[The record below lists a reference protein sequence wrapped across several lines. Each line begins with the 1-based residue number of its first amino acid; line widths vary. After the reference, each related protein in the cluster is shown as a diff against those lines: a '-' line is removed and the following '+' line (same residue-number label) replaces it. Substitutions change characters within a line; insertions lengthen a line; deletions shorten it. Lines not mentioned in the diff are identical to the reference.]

1 MSSKTKR
8 KIEDYFTQEAISSQQ
23 PVQQMTRAQQYALSK
38 SQKSQQG
45 SNFFSNLISSIFN
58 QSDTDG
64 TDDTDDTAALNKA
77 VMNMNEREAERVK
90 LEKERMQSTKGGSS
104 DDTAALNKAVMN
116 MNKRE
121 VDRLKLERE
130 RMSVPLTSPIFN
142 QTLYPNPVYKDPL
155 DYSGSP
161 PAFDREPTHGGLSA
175 PNYYA
180 GTPPAF
186 DREPAHGGF
195 IPPPGK
201 EAAAQTMIPTGL
213 PMNSYLDGMPEQ
225 PRLTLAQRGVNPN
238 AVYPLQGGTVTDQW
252 GRPVRSGNKSVMGL
266 PTQNAAYQAPAGGK
280 GANATPQSAIDQLTG
295 IKGFGGK

>member
-161 PAFDREPTHGGLSA
+161 PAFDREPTHGG
-175 PNYYA
+175 
-180 GTPPAF
+180 
-186 DREPAHGGF
+186 F

>member
-8 KIEDYFTQEAISSQQ
+8 KIEDYFTEEAISSQQ

-58 QSDTDG
+58 QSDTD
-64 TDDTDDTAALNKA
+64 DTDDTAALNKA

-90 LEKERMQSTKGGSS
+90 LEKEMMQSTKGGSS

-116 MNKRE
+116 MNERE
-121 VDRLKLERE
+121 AERVKLEKE
-130 RMSVPLTSPIFN
+130 MMSVPLSGTTGSPPSFDREP
-142 QTLYPNPVYKDPL
+142 THGGLSAPNY
-155 DYSGSP
+155 YAGSP

-186 DREPAHGGF
+186 DREPTHGGF

-201 EAAAQTMIPTGL
+201 EAAAQTMIPI
-213 PMNSYLDGMPEQ
+213 LDAGMPEQ
-225 PRLTLAQRGVNPN
+225 PSLTLAQRSPN
-238 AVYPLQGGTVTDQW
+238 AKAVYPLQGGTVTDQW
-252 GRPVRSGNKSVMGL
+252 GRPVRSGNKSVIGL
-266 PTQNAAYQAPAGGK
+266 PTQNAAYAAPAGGK

>member
-8 KIEDYFTQEAISSQQ
+8 KIEDYFTEEAISSQQ

-58 QSDTDG
+58 QSDTD
-64 TDDTDDTAALNKA
+64 DTDDTAALNKA

-90 LEKERMQSTKGGSS
+90 LEKEM
-104 DDTAALNKAVMN
+104 
-116 MNKRE
+116 
-121 VDRLKLERE
+121 
-130 RMSVPLTSPIFN
+130 MSVPLSGT
-142 QTLYPNPVYKDPL
+142 T
-155 DYSGSP
+155 GSP
-161 PAFDREPTHGGLSA
+161 PSFDREPTHGGLSA

-180 GTPPAF
+180 GSPPAF
-186 DREPAHGGF
+186 DREPTHGGF

-201 EAAAQTMIPTGL
+201 EAAAQTMIPI
-213 PMNSYLDGMPEQ
+213 LDAGMPEQ
-225 PRLTLAQRGVNPN
+225 PSLTLAQRSPN
-238 AVYPLQGGTVTDQW
+238 AKAVYPLQGGTVTDQW
-252 GRPVRSGNKSVMGL
+252 GRPVRSGNKSVIGL
-266 PTQNAAYQAPAGGK
+266 PTQNAAYAAPAGGK

>member
-8 KIEDYFTQEAISSQQ
+8 KIEDYFTEEAISSQQ

-58 QSDTDG
+58 QSDTD
-64 TDDTDDTAALNKA
+64 DTDDTAALNKA

-90 LEKERMQSTKGGSS
+90 LEKEM
-104 DDTAALNKAVMN
+104 
-116 MNKRE
+116 
-121 VDRLKLERE
+121 
-130 RMSVPLTSPIFN
+130 MSVPLSGT
-142 QTLYPNPVYKDPL
+142 T
-155 DYSGSP
+155 GSP
-161 PAFDREPTHGGLSA
+161 PSFDREPTHGGLSA

-186 DREPAHGGF
+186 DREPTHGGF

-201 EAAAQTMIPTGL
+201 EAAAQTMIPI
-213 PMNSYLDGMPEQ
+213 LDAGMPEQ
-225 PRLTLAQRGVNPN
+225 PSLTLAQRSPN
-238 AVYPLQGGTVTDQW
+238 AKAVYPLQGGTVTDQW
-252 GRPVRSGNKSVMGL
+252 GRPVRSGNKSVIGL
-266 PTQNAAYQAPAGGK
+266 PTQNAAYAAPAGGK

>member
-8 KIEDYFTQEAISSQQ
+8 KIEDYFTEEAISSQQ

-58 QSDTDG
+58 QSDTD
-64 TDDTDDTAALNKA
+64 DTDDTAALNKA

-90 LEKERMQSTKGGSS
+90 LEKEM
-104 DDTAALNKAVMN
+104 
-116 MNKRE
+116 
-121 VDRLKLERE
+121 
-130 RMSVPLTSPIFN
+130 MSVPLSGTTGSPPSFDREP
-142 QTLYPNPVYKDPL
+142 THGGLSAPNY
-155 DYSGSP
+155 YAGSP

-186 DREPAHGGF
+186 DREPTHGGF

-201 EAAAQTMIPTGL
+201 EAAAQTMIPI
-213 PMNSYLDGMPEQ
+213 LDAGMPEQ
-225 PRLTLAQRGVNPN
+225 PSLTLAQRSPN
-238 AVYPLQGGTVTDQW
+238 AKAVYPLQGGTVTDQW
-252 GRPVRSGNKSVMGL
+252 GRPVRSGNKSVIGL
-266 PTQNAAYQAPAGGK
+266 PTQNAAYAAPAGGK